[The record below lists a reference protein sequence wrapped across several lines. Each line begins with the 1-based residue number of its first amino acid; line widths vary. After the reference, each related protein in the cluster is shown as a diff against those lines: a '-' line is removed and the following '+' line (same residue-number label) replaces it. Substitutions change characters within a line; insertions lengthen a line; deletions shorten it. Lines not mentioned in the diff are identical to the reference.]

1 MATSTTTRRRVPL
14 APGALVNLDD
24 ARGTTI
30 RVGRGRVW
38 ITQFGDLTD
47 HVLEA
52 GDSWAIERNGRTL
65 VEAQNDAFV
74 DLSGPGA
81 AKAFLPMASTPASVE
96 ARGIRGQEAR
106 QMRSRYL
113 GKLLRGAGDWLMRV
127 ANHWMERR
135 WMPRY

>member
-1 MATSTTTRRRVPL
+1 MATTTTRRRLTLP
-14 APGALVNLDD
+14 PGTLVNVDD

-38 ITQFGDLTD
+38 VTQFGDLAD

-65 VEAQNDAFV
+65 VEAQNDAYI

-81 AKAFLPMASTPASVE
+81 ATATVPTASAAAAEET
-96 ARGIRGQEAR
+96 RGIGRQGAR
-106 QMRSRYL
+106 RLRSEYL
-113 GKLLRGAGDWLMRV
+113 GKLLRSVGDQFMRI
-127 ANHWMERR
+127 ANGFMARR
-135 WMPRY
+135 WVPPY